1 MEYSFGSRMKHAW
14 NVFMGR
20 DSPNNIIEYIG
31 AGSSYRVDRPRLSRG
46 NNQTILGAIYNRIA
60 IDASSVDI
68 RHVRL
73 DDEGQYLEDIDSELN
88 NLFKLEANIDQAAR
102 AFKHDIYLSMIDEG
116 SIAIV
121 PIETDGNPDKG
132 TFKIYSARV
141 GRIVDWYPKHV
152 RVECYDERDGQKKEI
167 VVPKKT
173 TAIVENP
180 FYNVMNENRSIMQ
193 RLSRKLALLDAIDEQ
208 SSSGKLDLIVQL
220 PYVVKS
226 DARREQAEKRRKDI
240 EEQLTGSKYGIAYT
254 DGSERITQLNR
265 PVENNL
271 MKQVEYLTSML
282 YSQLGITQGIMDGS
296 ANEAEMNN
304 YYIRTIEPLVTAVV
318 EELRRKFL
326 IQTARTQKQSIEFFR
341 DRFKL
346 IPLDQLAEIGD
357 KFTRNEIA
365 TSNDIRQI
373 IGWRPSSNPRANELK
388 NKNLRDDQ
396 LQLNQPSNN
405 EVDITNPDPEEEI
418 QNG

>member
-73 DDEGQYLEDIDSELN
+73 DDEWQYLEDIDSELN

-326 IQTARTQKQSIEFFR
+326 TQTARTQKQSIEFFR

-373 IGWRPSSNPRANELK
+373 IGWRPSSDPRANELK